1 MLLIQNYG
9 KFIAPISGT
18 YQFITALYN
27 DNSQV
32 GAALHVNG
40 DTLIQSRNGPA
51 GGTGMLSIVAKLE
64 KNDPVWLVCPVRGV
78 NQLDRYFTFF
88 SGHLISLKSKRA
100 SAFTLR
106 LHFIFSNSK
115 QWCQRQYFVHGL
127 IGLML
132 MLEMGAT
139 PIC

>member
-1 MLLIQNYG
+1 MTFTTGNVIEFDNVIVNMGGGYIANATDPNYG

-88 SGHLISLKSKRA
+88 SGHLISLKSK
-100 SAFTLR
+100 
-106 LHFIFSNSK
+106 
-115 QWCQRQYFVHGL
+115 
-127 IGLML
+127 
-132 MLEMGAT
+132 
-139 PIC
+139 